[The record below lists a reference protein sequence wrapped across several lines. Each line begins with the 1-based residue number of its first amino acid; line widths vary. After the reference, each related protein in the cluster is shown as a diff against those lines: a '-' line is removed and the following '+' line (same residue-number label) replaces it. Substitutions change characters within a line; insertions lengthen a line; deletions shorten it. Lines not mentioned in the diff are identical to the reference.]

1 MKNKTAQKLKQI
13 PDEYLIIGVDPHKKK
28 HVAVAMTQD
37 AVVHTKFKVNNS
49 REGYEGLL
57 KRARAQIV
65 ATRCRGVIFAIE
77 TGGHYWRNLA
87 YFLDDQGIP
96 FRLINPFSLKRRR
109 EGKDL
114 NRLKND
120 FRDAEV
126 AAELLRN
133 GEFTST
139 RLPQGAYAE
148 LRAAYNA
155 YRRLVKERAR
165 SINLLRGLLDGFS
178 PEFCQVFKD
187 PAGKTA
193 LAVLSLCPVPKVIA
207 GLTEEEFVSTIKSGC
222 QERGLKLEKLRAV
235 HHVAQTSVGVC
246 AGSQSL
252 AIELFQLVQKLRLN
266 REQTEKIERLL
277 ISLVNSIGDSKYLL
291 SVRGFSYITVAGL
304 LAELGPFSSYQNAK
318 QLIKMAG
325 SNPTESESAGK
336 RGSRTPMS
344 KKGRPGLR
352 WCLWTAAVCLLRHNP
367 DFREWARMRRE
378 RPVHAHPL
386 KQREVI
392 GAAGNRLLRLA
403 YGLVTGQ
410 TMYRMPELVEA
421 IT

>member
-13 PDEYLIIGVDPHKKK
+13 PDKYLIIGVDPHKKK

-139 RLPQGAYAE
+139 RLSQGAHAE

-222 QERGLKLEKLRAV
+222 E
-235 HHVAQTSVGVC
+235 GV
-246 AGSQSL
+246 L
-252 AIELFQLVQKLRLN
+252 MVVRY
-266 REQTEKIERLL
+266 
-277 ISLVNSIGDSKYLL
+277 IGDGK
-291 SVRGFSYITVAGL
+291 IIAI
-304 LAELGPFSSYQNAK
+304 AK
-318 QLIKMAG
+318 KKVQDT
-325 SNPTESESAGK
+325 SC
-336 RGSRTPMS
+336 RGSGGVPQ
-344 KKGRPGLR
+344 L
-352 WCLWTAAVCLLRHNP
+352 
-367 DFREWARMRRE
+367 
-378 RPVHAHPL
+378 
-386 KQREVI
+386 
-392 GAAGNRLLRLA
+392 
-403 YGLVTGQ
+403 
-410 TMYRMPELVEA
+410 
-421 IT
+421 